1 MQVKTYCNVLENLK
15 NATNIQPIAKS
26 VVIPVFVVESVV
38 DVIVLDVTSI
48 DTGFGVLIFTLARS
62 KKLKR

>member
-1 MQVKTYCNVLENLK
+1 M
-15 NATNIQPIAKS
+15 NIQPIAKS
-26 VVIPVFVVESVV
+26 VVIPVSVVESVV
-38 DVIVLDVTSI
+38 VIIVLDVTSI